1 MSNSY
6 LFIIVI
12 QEKRGKQ
19 QTQQQ
24 QQSPSKLLIGYIKNM
39 QVMNKK
45 TAEEYHN
52 RLSIFEK
59 FVLHNIVISHLI
71 LWLMI
76 SITEKEKK
84 LIHMK
89 F

>member
-1 MSNSY
+1 M
-6 LFIIVI
+6 I
-12 QEKRGKQ
+12 
-19 QTQQQ
+19 QQQ
-24 QQSPSKLLIGYIKNM
+24 QQQGQSSKLLTQYIKNI

-71 LWLMI
+71 L
-76 SITEKEKK
+76 
-84 LIHMK
+84 
-89 F
+89 